1 MVTSLVTSE
10 LAKIALNKLA
20 ELKLEDAAKALE
32 ALRRSGKG
40 TALLVPG
47 VGALGLG
54 IALGAGIGIL
64 IAPRSG
70 TETRAA
76 LRDMLRG
83 KLTAL
88 RSKMSRAAGVEEVE
102 AREPNGQAAP
112 AKEPQSASN

>member
-20 ELKLEDAAKALE
+20 ELRMEDATKVLE

-54 IALGAGIGIL
+54 IAL
-64 IAPRSG
+64 
-70 TETRAA
+70 
-76 LRDMLRG
+76 
-83 KLTAL
+83 
-88 RSKMSRAAGVEEVE
+88 
-102 AREPNGQAAP
+102 AP
-112 AKEPQSASN
+112 ASAS